1 MLGGDAISNSRG
13 EMEDDSEPH
22 PQWNEALEKVIQKE
36 GEQAEG
42 LYWLH
47 NVAAGWAQKRNDYI
61 QLPAICLATITGFL
75 SATSELLP
83 PVAIGALSVAVG
95 ILNTIN
101 SYFKFSQRAEGHRIT
116 SLYYLKCYKEIETQL
131 SIPISQRTP
140 AEVLLKQLRED
151 LQRVS
156 ETAPPLPEVAI
167 NAYKK
172 RFNDTSVAV
181 PIVANGLDPI
191 RILKRECIT
200 PQSTPSP
207 RPIVRVMV

>member
-1 MLGGDAISNSRG
+1 MDLESPQES
-13 EMEDDSEPH
+13 

-47 NVAAGWAQKRNDYI
+47 THAAQWASRRNDLI

-75 SATSELLP
+75 SATSDLLP
-83 PVAIGALSVAVG
+83 PIAVGALSVGVG

-101 SYFKFSQRAEGHRIT
+101 SYFKYSQRAEGHRIT
-116 SLYYLKCYKEIETQL
+116 GLLYLKTYKEIETQL

-140 AEVLLKQLRED
+140 AEVMLKQLREE

-156 ETAPPLPEVAI
+156 ETAPQLPTISLDAF
-167 NAYKK
+167 KK
-172 RFNDTSVAV
+172 KFKGTDVAV
-181 PIVANGLDPI
+181 PIVANGLDKI
-191 RILKRECIT
+191 QILER
-200 PQSTPSP
+200 PPSTPRTPKTPMPNP
-207 RPIVRVMV
+207 RPQIKIVI